1 MNPLVPQNS
10 TVESFGDNRGELYA
24 CWRDHDFSVDFVEDR
39 FSRSHY
45 GVLRG
50 FHGDRTTYKLCTCIY
65 GEMLLVLWDILNQ
78 KKYEYTLSDQNKLQ
92 VLVPPDFLN
101 AHQCLSSECIL
112 FYKWSEHYASPAS
125 QWSIRYDDPTIN
137 MQWPIQNMILSDRD
151 KNAELLTQTS
161 LLD

>member
-1 MNPLVPQNS
+1 MNSLPPQSS

-24 CWRDHDFSVDFVEDR
+24 CWRKRNFSIDFVEDR
-39 FSRSHY
+39 FSRSDH

-50 FHGDRTTYKLCTCIY
+50 FHGDRATYKLCTCVY
-65 GEMLLVLWDILNQ
+65 GEIFLVLWDVLNQ
-78 KKYEYTLSDQNKLQ
+78 KKYEYTLSDKNKLQ

-112 FYKWSEHYASPAS
+112 FYKWSEYYAMPAS

-137 MQWPIQNMILSDRD
+137 AKWPVRDMILSDRD
-151 KNAELLTQTS
+151 KNAGFLPQAN